1 MTQNKLITPRKLSG
15 FMELDPP
22 KQLLFDKMVEKIKN
36 VYSKSG
42 FMPLDTPVLEYSEIL
57 LAKSGGSID
66 KELYAFKKG
75 DTDICMR
82 YDLTVPLARYVAM
95 NVNTLSFPFKRYQ
108 IGKVYR
114 GEKAQK
120 GRFREFYQCDADI
133 IGLEELPLV
142 ADAECLSIVDKVF
155 KSLGL
160 KVVIHVSNRNVLFGY
175 CEALGAEDKTQDIL
189 VILDKINKIGKDNA
203 IAELKNLGVN
213 EENCQKLIDIT
224 LKCGNFDAVLS
235 QIENLSD
242 NDTYQKGVNE
252 IKEVYTY
259 LKALGV
265 DESCYLLD
273 LGIIR
278 GQNYYTGT
286 VFEAMMPEHP
296 EFLTVCGGGRY
307 DNLAGYFTD
316 KKLPGVGL
324 SIGLTRLFDLLD
336 NAGMLEEVKPTN
348 FDLQIIPM
356 GETICQCLKLKNYFE
371 NFLVCD
377 VNYENR
383 SFKAKMKEANRKK
396 VPFIIIVG
404 ENEVKSNNYSLKNMY
419 TGEQYNLS
427 KEECLKVISQ
437 YLKQ

>member
-1 MTQNKLITPRKLSG
+1 
-15 FMELDPP
+15 MELDPP

-95 NVNTLSFPFKRYQ
+95 NVNTLALPFKRYQ

-189 VILDKINKIGKDNA
+189 VILDKINKIGKENA
-203 IAELKNLGVN
+203 VEELKKLGVN

-224 LKCGNFDAVLS
+224 LKCGNFDAILS

-356 GETICQCLKLKNYFE
+356 GETICQCLKLKSYFE

-377 VNYENR
+377 VNNENR